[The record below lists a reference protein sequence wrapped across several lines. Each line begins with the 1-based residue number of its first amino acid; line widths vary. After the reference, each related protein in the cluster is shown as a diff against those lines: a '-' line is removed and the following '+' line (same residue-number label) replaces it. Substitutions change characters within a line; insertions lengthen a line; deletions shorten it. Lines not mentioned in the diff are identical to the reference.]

1 MNICNELPVEW
12 NCLYSSDKPTE
23 DLLEDVYERLPG
35 KFQVR
40 FNDITFTVYLI
51 DTIFD
56 ETCVHQNSLIKK

>member
-40 FNDITFTVYLI
+40 FNDINFTVYVS
-51 DTIFD
+51 DRYNF
-56 ETCVHQNSLIKK
+56 